1 MRNRNQL
8 FQRKFFR
15 VPFGNPVEIQILKY
29 RCRYI
34 SHLSAKRGPGR
45 GYDLGEDG
53 LSFISRYSLPT
64 DMVLSVE
71 FELPE
76 LGKERI
82 LAKVVRSD
90 VVESG
95 HLSAVQF
102 VNLHGSRKDI
112 LRQYI
117 ASETKKNYM
126 FLKYL

>member
-8 FQRKFFR
+8 FQRRFFR
-15 VPFGNPVEIQILKY
+15 VPFDNPVEFQILKY
-29 RCRYI
+29 HRRYI

-117 ASETKKNYM
+117 ASETKKNYI